1 MTFPKLT
8 RESMVKEFK
17 NHPKGEAFYSRLAKV
32 IMGEPSEDAQRV
44 KRTPQEE
51 RARKKADMSTL
62 VFVNDMPV
70 YKLVNF
76 SEGKFTEQMLNDIL
90 AQVQ

>member
-1 MTFPKLT
+1 M
-8 RESMVKEFK
+8 
-17 NHPKGEAFYSRLAKV
+17 
-32 IMGEPSEDAQRV
+32 
-44 KRTPQEE
+44 
-51 RARKKADMSTL
+51 

-70 YKLVNF
+70 YKLINF